1 MTPQAEVAARN
12 DALLAWYEEHQRDL
26 PWRRTTDPY
35 PVLVSEL
42 MLQQTQ
48 AARVVPL
55 FESFMERWPTVE
67 DLASA
72 DAAEILAAWSGLGY
86 NRRAV
91 RLRQTAR
98 RIADEGWPTSAAGL
112 AELPGVGPYTA
123 GAIASISFGEAVPAV
138 DTNLRRVISRWEG
151 EPLEGRSL
159 RDAAAQMVGDPAGN
173 WNQAI
178 MDLGASVCRPREP
191 RCGGCPVNEWCT
203 DPAVYTPPPRQA
215 AFEGSRRQLRGALV
229 RAHLAGEDLLEIGLA
244 LGRSEDEV
252 RSAVGELD
260 AEGLLPTREA
270 GTVSS

>member
-1 MTPQAEVAARN
+1 MTPRAEVAARN
-12 DALLAWYEEHQRDL
+12 DALLAWYAEHQRDL

-55 FESFMERWPTVE
+55 FESFMRRWPTVE
-67 DLASA
+67 ELASA
-72 DAAEILAAWSGLGY
+72 DTAEILAAWSGLGY
-86 NRRAV
+86 NSRAL
-91 RLRQTAR
+91 RLHQAAR
-98 RIADEGWPTSAAGL
+98 RIAEEGWPTSAAGL

-123 GAIASISFGEAVPAV
+123 GAIASISFGEATPAV

-159 RDAAAQMVGDPAGN
+159 HDAAAQMVGDPAGS

-191 RCGGCPVNEWCT
+191 RCGSCPVSEWCS
-203 DPAVYTPPPRQA
+203 DPAVYTAPPRQA

-244 LGRSEDEV
+244 LGRSKDEI
-252 RSAVGELD
+252 RITIGELD